1 MITEQHTGVRRYRVL
16 HSVRSLRVDG
26 IVVNLLRMVKALDET
41 RFESRVCFVLPDVQ
55 LEPAYRRAGVEP
67 VLLEHRGH
75 ASTLA
80 TLRRIARYIREN
92 EIDIV
97 HTNHSLDSTLVGLA
111 ARACNVPVV
120 SSLHWLAERE
130 ADRPGVIRAPLRNI
144 TPVVRSA
151 MDRWVVSRVIAV
163 SQAVRETHVRIHG
176 LPAWK
181 TDVVYPGLAM
191 SDTTPPSCDALERL
205 RAELALG
212 DAQPLLLGVGRLVP
226 GKGQEHLLRM
236 LPRVLDRWPDAL
248 LLLVGDGPRRAELE
262 GWIAGDDRLA
272 RHVRLLGW
280 RSDVDALL
288 ALSDLLLLPS
298 DSEAAPLPLME
309 AMRAGKPVV
318 ATAVG
323 GIPEIVAD
331 GVSGRVVPRADA
343 EAMAAA
349 VLETLGE
356 SGRAER
362 MGAEG
367 RRIACERFDIRETA
381 RATERIYLALLEG
394 EEGGAV

>member
-1 MITEQHTGVRRYRVL
+1 MMADEHTGRRRYRVL

-26 IVVNLLRMVKALDET
+26 IVVNLLRMVQALDES

-55 LEPAYRRAGVEP
+55 LESEYRRAGVAP

-92 EIDIV
+92 QIDIV

-120 SSLHWLAERE
+120 SSLHWLAERGAE
-130 ADRPGVIRAPLRNI
+130 RPGVIRAPLRAI
-144 TPVVRSA
+144 TPVVRLA

-163 SQAVRETHVRIHG
+163 SQAVKDTHVNVHG

-191 SDTTPPSCDALERL
+191 SGTAAPSADALARL
-205 RAELALG
+205 RAEITPDGAR
-212 DAQPLLLGVGRLVP
+212 PLLVNVGRLVA

-248 LLLVGDGPRRAELE
+248 LLLVGDGPRRVDFEE
-262 GWIAGDDRLA
+262 WIAGDRRLA
-272 RHVRLLGW
+272 THVRMLGW
-280 RSDVDALL
+280 RPDIDAIL
-288 ALSDLLLLPS
+288 ALGDLLLMPS

-309 AMRAGKPVV
+309 AMRAGRAVV

-323 GIPEIVAD
+323 GVPEIVAD
-331 GVSGRVVPRADA
+331 GVSGRVVPRASP
-343 EAMAAA
+343 EAMADA
-349 VLETLGE
+349 VLEML
-356 SGRAER
+356 SVDGRAER

-367 RRIACERFDIRETA
+367 RRIALERFDIRESA
-381 RATERIYLALLEG
+381 RATERIYLTLLEG
-394 EEGGAV
+394 NERRAS